1 MEGKM
6 SPMKNFNEEH
16 KLALQKKTFQGGPYK
31 NATFN
36 RREYKM
42 SQFPSSRKRKM
53 CVLLSKRPGPVH
65 FCAQFRGGANQTIEP
80 NSNSYLGLVI
90 KLEFV
95 KLRYNDTWHGL
106 LV

>member
-1 MEGKM
+1 MKGKM

-42 SQFPSSRKRKM
+42 SQFPSSGKRKM
-53 CVLLSKRPGPVH
+53 CVLL
-65 FCAQFRGGANQTIEP
+65 
-80 NSNSYLGLVI
+80 
-90 KLEFV
+90 
-95 KLRYNDTWHGL
+95 
-106 LV
+106 